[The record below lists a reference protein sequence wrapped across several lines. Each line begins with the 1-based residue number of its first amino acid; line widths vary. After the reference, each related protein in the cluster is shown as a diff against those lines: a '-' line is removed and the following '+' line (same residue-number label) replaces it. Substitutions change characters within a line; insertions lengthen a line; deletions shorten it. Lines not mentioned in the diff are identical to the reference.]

1 MCRGHYTHSIDDI
14 CGDCNDPGH
23 FRSRD
28 GGALA
33 KIAPGEFAAAPET
46 YEILTFDL
54 SIRNRK
60 LTWLSAKDRAGKE
73 AIIMLDVAFV
83 ALGLAALALM
93 GVYALALIQL

>member
-1 MCRGHYTHSIDDI
+1 MCRGHYAHSIDDI
-14 CGDCNDPGH
+14 CGDCNDPSH
-23 FRSRD
+23 FRSRN

-33 KIAPGEFAAAPET
+33 KFVPGEFAAAPET
-46 YEILTFDL
+46 YEILTFGRP
-54 SIRNRK
+54 IRNRK

>member
-14 CGDCNDPGH
+14 CGDCNDPSH
-23 FRSRD
+23 FRPRN

-33 KIAPGEFAAAPET
+33 KIAPGEFATHPET
-46 YEILTFDL
+46 YEILTFDRP
-54 SIRNRK
+54 IRNRK
-60 LTWLSAKDRAGKE
+60 LTWVSAKDRAGKE

-93 GVYALALIQL
+93 GVHALALIQL

>member
-1 MCRGHYTHSIDDI
+1 MCRGDYAHSIDDV
-14 CGDCNDPGH
+14 CGDCNDPSH
-23 FRSRD
+23 FRSRN

-33 KIAPGEFAAAPET
+33 KFVPGEFAAAPET
-46 YEILTFDL
+46 YEILTFGRP
-54 SIRNRK
+54 IRNRK
-60 LTWLSAKDRAGKE
+60 LTWVSAKDRAFKE